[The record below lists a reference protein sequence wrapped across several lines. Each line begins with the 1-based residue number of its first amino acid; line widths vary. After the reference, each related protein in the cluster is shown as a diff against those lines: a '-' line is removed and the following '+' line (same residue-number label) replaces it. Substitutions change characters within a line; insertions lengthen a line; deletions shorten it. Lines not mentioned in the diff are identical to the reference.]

1 VVWQSVAAGT
11 QCVGGKIMK
20 KREEHCAEEE
30 VAPVVERA
38 VGHPH
43 WGGRRF

>member
-1 VVWQSVAAGT
+1 VAAGT
-11 QCVGGKIMK
+11 QCVSGAIVK
-20 KREEHCAEEE
+20 KRDEDAVEEEE
-30 VAPVVERA
+30 VAAVVERA